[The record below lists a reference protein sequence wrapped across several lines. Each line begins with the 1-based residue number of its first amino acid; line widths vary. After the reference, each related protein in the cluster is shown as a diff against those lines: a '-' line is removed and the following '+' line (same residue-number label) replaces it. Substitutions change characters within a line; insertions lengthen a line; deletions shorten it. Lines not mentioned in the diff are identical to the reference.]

1 MAKFYV
7 QCGPVELILIA
18 DSIRQAALAAI
29 DKSLQAHV
37 WIYDDAG
44 LSHQDRRDHLMIEAL
59 MHLDPTIQI
68 SEKGFN
74 RTDAATIGTPETID
88 TWHRLMIG
96 MSQLFIAAGLAPR
109 TMAAV
114 AGVTEDATFNRC
126 RPR

>member
-7 QCGPVELILIA
+7 QCGPVELILVA

-29 DKSLQAHV
+29 DKSLQSHL

-44 LSHQDRRDHLMIEAL
+44 LSHHDRRDHLMIEAL
-59 MHLDPTIQI
+59 MHLDPTIRI

-74 RTDAATIGTPETID
+74 RTDATIVGTPETID
-88 TWHRLMIG
+88 AWHRLMVG
-96 MSQLFIAAGLAPR
+96 MNQLFIAAGLAPR

-114 AGVTEDATFNRC
+114 AGVQDDVMER
-126 RPR
+126 RHLPR